1 MKRATSPNVTMARS
15 IVITEMGL
23 SSLQKSPLSK
33 VEGAILWHLVKQLP
47 VTGDTISKVQLEAA
61 LSVSHVQIN
70 ISMKR
75 LRELGFLT
83 RGPKIGVSYHY
94 KLNPVF
100 FRILS

>member
-1 MKRATSPNVTMARS
+1 MARS
-15 IVITEMGL
+15 IVVTEQGL
-23 SSLQKSPLSK
+23 RSLQQSPLSK
-33 VEGAILWHLVKQLP
+33 VEGAILWHLVERLP
-47 VTGDTISKVQLEAA
+47 VTGDAISKVQLEAA

-70 ISMKR
+70 TAMKH

-94 KLNPVF
+94 KLNPAF